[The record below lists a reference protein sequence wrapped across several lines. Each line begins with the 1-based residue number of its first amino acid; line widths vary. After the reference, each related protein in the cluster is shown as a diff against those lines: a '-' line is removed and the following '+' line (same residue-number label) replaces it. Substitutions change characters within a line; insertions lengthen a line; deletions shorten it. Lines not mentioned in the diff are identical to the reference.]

1 MISYV
6 KNAVQPSLVSRLVIA
21 QIAVLFLLWVVLVG
35 FVYYYSQSEQEK
47 QDYLLIE
54 QSADF
59 LLQLLSAQSVKTDQ
73 LNTTLEKFDQIVNG
87 LATSLAVL
95 DKTNEIKIFVWN
107 RNNLFYKSKGA
118 NEGFKS
124 SIQDKVFSSQ
134 IDGQNWLVLSKQSLD
149 QKFMVVIMVPESLV
163 SVSASIN
170 NRTWLVSPLLASI
183 PLLIIPAWV
192 SVRLALKPLQQLSH
206 VIATREPS
214 NYAPLGFKSKL
225 ADLRPLIQSVN
236 VMLEKIQGTRLR
248 EQSFIADAAHELR
261 TPIAAIRMNAE
272 ALNTHD
278 LAPVDHE
285 LLNGLLKSNARAGR
299 LVEQLMALSRS
310 ESNTDSQQFKL
321 INLSNI
327 IPDCLAEIA
336 PLARLAQVDLCL
348 NIESNMFL
356 NADEQ
361 SIRVLVENVV
371 GNAIKY
377 APRGSVVIDV
387 SQTAHGALLTVTDE
401 GPGISSERMNR
412 VFDRFYRPS
421 GQSQPGSGLGLAIAK
436 SVAMKHSAHISI
448 HNKVEGSGLV
458 VQVQFPKKTSKGL
471 FWNDVADFS
480 P

>member
-1 MISYV
+1 MISYL
-6 KNAVQPSLVSRLVIA
+6 KKTVQPSLVSRLVIA

-47 QDYLLIE
+47 QDYILIE

-59 LLQLLSAQSVKTDQ
+59 LLQLVSAQSVKTDQ

-107 RNNLFYKSKGA
+107 RNDLFYKSKGA
-118 NEGFKS
+118 IDGFKS

-134 IDGQNWLVLSKQSLD
+134 IDGQHWLVLSKQSLD
-149 QKFMVVIMVPESLV
+149 QQFMVVIMVPESLV

-183 PLLIIPAWV
+183 PLLIVPAWV
-192 SVRLALKPLQQLSH
+192 SVRLALKPLRQLSH
-206 VIATREPS
+206 EIATREPS

-225 ADLRPLIQSVN
+225 KDLRPLIHSVN
-236 VMLEKIQGTRLR
+236 GMFEKNRGVRLR

-278 LAPVDHE
+278 LTPVDHE
-285 LLNGLLKSNARAGR
+285 LLNCLLKSNARAGR

-336 PLARLAQVDLCL
+336 PLARLAQVELSL
-348 NIESNMFL
+348 NIEPNMVI

-377 APRGSVVIDV
+377 APRGSVIIDV
-387 SQTAHGALLTVTDE
+387 CQTARGALLTVTDE
-401 GPGISSERMNR
+401 GPGISSERMDR

-436 SVAMKHSAHISI
+436 SVAMKHSAQISI
-448 HNKVEGSGLV
+448 HNKAEGSGLV
-458 VQVQFPKKTSKGL
+458 VQVQFAK
-471 FWNDVADFS
+471 
-480 P
+480 